1 MCLGFRN
8 VFQALEPFLTGSC
21 CKTLE
26 TIDLLIFFATGGSS
40 APGYIFLLCPTAA
53 TSSYVR
59 VSVSVSAS
67 LCRETFF
74 AFRDLK

>member
-8 VFQALEPFLTGSC
+8 VFQAQEPFLTGSY

-53 TSSYVR
+53 TSSYKR
-59 VSVSVSAS
+59 VC
-67 LCRETFF
+67 LCLCQTLCAEKHF
-74 AFRDLK
+74 LPSGI